1 MGDVQGCRLRNELYC
16 VEWDVKL
23 YYTIPYPETKPRG
36 LGCES
41 ACFRQLSSTLQP
53 PSPFISIIDVRE
65 DCVEWW
71 NVILLLHKRVL
82 YARVMH
88 AVFSTAV
95 CITKF
100 Y

>member
-1 MGDVQGCRLRNELYC
+1 MFRVVVSEMNYTVSSGTLNS
-16 VEWDVKL
+16 
-23 YYTIPYPETKPRG
+23 TIPYHTLRPSHVAWGVSLPVSGSYR
-36 LGCES
+36 
-41 ACFRQLSSTLQP
+41 LQP
-53 PSPFISIIDVRE
+53 PLPFISIIDVRE

-82 YARVMH
+82 YARIMH

-95 CITKF
+95 CVTKF